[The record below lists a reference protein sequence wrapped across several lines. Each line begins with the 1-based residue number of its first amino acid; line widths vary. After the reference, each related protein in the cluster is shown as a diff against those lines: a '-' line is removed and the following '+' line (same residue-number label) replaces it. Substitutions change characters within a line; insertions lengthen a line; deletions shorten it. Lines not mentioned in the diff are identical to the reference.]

1 MEFSNSDYGDVFA
14 DVYDAWYHDL
24 DDVDTVVSFVSNFAK
39 SNRVLELGV
48 GTGRLAIPLAESGLE
63 VVGIDNSALMLNEL
77 APKVKPHHRLTTTR
91 GHMVADMPEGPFG
104 VVFLPYNTLFNLM
117 SETEQTECLR
127 RAAERLAP
135 GGVVIVDCFIP
146 FEPTVMKMNKSVIRA
161 SDHDRVFATTTIHP
175 DTQIIEGMFD
185 EERSDGFA
193 CERYWEVR
201 YANVEQVDAMASA
214 GGLTLIERWSSYE
227 RAPLDDSSARHISV
241 YGNAR

>member
-1 MEFSNSDYGDVFA
+1 VEFSNSDYGDVFA
-14 DVYDAWYHDL
+14 DVYDKWYHDL
-24 DDVDTVVSFVSNFAK
+24 DDVDQVVSFVSSFAQ

-48 GTGRLAIPLAESGLE
+48 GTGRLAIPLADSGLE

-77 APKVKPHHRLTTTR
+77 APKVKANHRLTTTR

-117 SETEQTECLR
+117 SAEEQTECLR
-127 RAAERLAP
+127 RAGQRLAP
-135 GGVVIVDCFIP
+135 NGVVIVDCFIP
-146 FEPTVMKMNKSVIRA
+146 FEPKDMKMNKSVIRA

-193 CERYWEVR
+193 CERYWEVC
-201 YANVEQVDAMASA
+201 YASIDQIDEMATNA
-214 GGLTLIERWSSYE
+214 GLRLLERWGGYD
-227 RAPLDDSSARHISV
+227 RQPIDASSARHISV
-241 YGNAR
+241 YGHAR

>member
-24 DDVDTVVSFVSNFAK
+24 DDVDAVVAFVSSFAN

-48 GTGRLAIPLAESGLE
+48 GTGRLAIPLAEAGLD
-63 VVGIDNSALMLNEL
+63 VVGVDNSALMLAEL
-77 APKVKPHHRLTTTR
+77 APKIKPHHRLTATR

-117 SETEQTECLR
+117 SEEEQVECLS
-127 RAAERLAP
+127 RAAARLST

-146 FEPTVMKMNKSVIRA
+146 FEPKVMKMNKSVIRA
-161 SDHDRVFATTTIHP
+161 SDAERVFATTTIHP

-201 YANVEQVDAMASA
+201 YASVEQVDEMAA
-214 GGLTLIERWSSYE
+214 RAGLTLVERWSGYD
-227 RAPLDDSSARHISV
+227 RAILDDSSARHISV

>member
-24 DDVDTVVSFVSNFAK
+24 DDVDAVVAFVSSFAN
-39 SNRVLELGV
+39 SNRVLELGI
-48 GTGRLAIPLAESGLE
+48 GTGRLAIPLAEAGLD
-63 VVGIDNSALMLNEL
+63 VVGVDNSALMLAEL
-77 APKVKPHHRLTTTR
+77 APKIKPHHCLTATR

-117 SETEQTECLR
+117 SEEEQVECLS
-127 RAAERLAP
+127 RAAVRLNT

-146 FEPTVMKMNKSVIRA
+146 FEPKVMKMNKSVIRA
-161 SDHDRVFATTTIHP
+161 SDAERVFATTTIHP

-201 YANVEQVDAMASA
+201 YASVEQVDEMAA
-214 GGLTLIERWSSYE
+214 RAGLTLVERWSGYD
-227 RAPLDDSSARHISV
+227 RAILDDSSARHISV

>member
-1 MEFSNSDYGDVFA
+1 MQFSNSDYGDVFA

-24 DDVDTVVSFVSNFAK
+24 DDTASVVRFVQGFAG

-48 GTGRLAIPLAESGLE
+48 GTGRLAIPLADAGLD
-63 VVGIDNSALMLNEL
+63 VVGIDNSALMLREL
-77 APKVKPHHRLTTTR
+77 APKVKPNHRLTTMR

-104 VVFLPYNTLFNLM
+104 VVFAPYNTLFNLM
-117 SETEQTECLR
+117 SQEEQTECLR
-127 RAAERLAP
+127 QAGTRLTSD
-135 GGVVIVDCFIP
+135 GVVIVDCFIP

-161 SDHDRVFATTTIHP
+161 SDDERVFATTTIHP

-201 YANVEQVDAMASA
+201 YASIDQIDAMAQA
-214 GGLTLIERWSSYE
+214 AGLTLVERWSSYE
-227 RAPLDDSSARHISV
+227 RAPIDDSSARHISV
-241 YGNAR
+241 YGHAR

>member
-1 MEFSNSDYGDVFA
+1 VEFSNSDYGDVFA
-14 DVYDAWYHDL
+14 DVYDKWYHDL
-24 DDVDTVVSFVSNFAK
+24 DDIDQVVSFVSNFAQ

-63 VVGIDNSALMLNEL
+63 VVGIDNSALMLKEL
-77 APKVKPHHRLTTTR
+77 APKVKANHRLTTTR

-117 SETEQTECLR
+117 SAEEQTECLR
-127 RAAERLAP
+127 RAGQRLAP
-135 GGVVIVDCFIP
+135 NGVVIVDCFIP
-146 FEPTVMKMNKSVIRA
+146 FEPKDMKMNKSVIRA
-161 SDHDRVFATTTIHP
+161 SDRDRVFATTTIHP

-201 YANVEQVDAMASA
+201 YANVEQVDDMAKSA
-214 GGLTLIERWSSYE
+214 GLSLLERWGGYDRSE
-227 RAPLDDSSARHISV
+227 LNDSSARHISV

>member
-14 DVYDAWYHDL
+14 DVYDKWYHDL
-24 DDVDTVVSFVSNFAK
+24 DDVDEVVSFVSGFAG
-39 SNRVLELGV
+39 SGRVLELGV
-48 GTGRLAIPLAESGLE
+48 GTGRLAVPLAAAGLE
-63 VVGIDNSALMLNEL
+63 VVGIDNSALMLAEL
-77 APKVKPHHRLTTTR
+77 APKIKPNHRLTTTR
-91 GHMVADMPEGPFG
+91 GHMVADMPDGPFA

-117 SETEQTECLR
+117 SEDEQTECLR
-127 RAAERLAP
+127 RAGERLAP
-135 GGVVIVDCFIP
+135 NGVVIVDCFIP
-146 FEPTVMKMNKSVIRA
+146 YEPKDMKMNKSVIRA

-201 YANVEQVDAMASA
+201 YANVDQVDSMASSA
-214 GGLTLIERWSSYE
+214 GLSLIERWSGYA
-227 RAPLDDSSARHISV
+227 RTPLDESSSRHISV

>member
-24 DDVDTVVSFVSNFAK
+24 DDVDAVVSFVSSFAK

-63 VVGIDNSALMLNEL
+63 VVGIDNSALMLREL
-77 APKVKPHHRLTTTR
+77 APKVKPNHRLTTTR

-104 VVFLPYNTLFNLM
+104 VVFAPYNTLFNLM
-117 SETEQTECLR
+117 SQEEQTECLR
-127 RAAERLAP
+127 QAGMRLTDD
-135 GGVVIVDCFIP
+135 GVVIVDCFIP

-161 SDHDRVFATTTIHP
+161 SDDERVFATTTIHP

-201 YANVEQVDAMASA
+201 YASIDQIDAMAKA
-214 GGLTLIERWSSYE
+214 VGLALVERWSSYD
-227 RAPLDDSSARHISV
+227 RAPIDDSSARHISV
-241 YGNAR
+241 YGHAH

>member
-1 MEFSNSDYGDVFA
+1 
-14 DVYDAWYHDL
+14 
-24 DDVDTVVSFVSNFAK
+24 
-39 SNRVLELGV
+39 
-48 GTGRLAIPLAESGLE
+48 
-63 VVGIDNSALMLNEL
+63 
-77 APKVKPHHRLTTTR
+77 
-91 GHMVADMPEGPFG
+91 
-104 VVFLPYNTLFNLM
+104 
-117 SETEQTECLR
+117 
-127 RAAERLAP
+127 
-135 GGVVIVDCFIP
+135 VDCFIP